1 MAVEK
6 IKYSTAF
13 TSGALLLRE
22 TEAFI
27 SAINNTKD
35 FLYGNENI
43 DFNVIPVNAESSKKR
58 LKHEIAK
65 RVKAINNERLLDSF
79 MTLDKNGKNVLLYYG
94 ICKCYPI
101 IKHFMLE
108 VVLKKWQNL
117 DYDLEI
123 SDFTNFLH
131 RKMDFHPELQKIT
144 ENSIYKCSQVAI
156 KMLVDLGMLHKNRLQ
171 KITITNI
178 VLRECCN
185 AGDLWFLDVLL
196 LNELEKQEI
205 ESC

>member
-1 MAVEK
+1 MAAEK

-35 FLYGNENI
+35 FLDGKENI
-43 DFNVIPVNAESSKKR
+43 DFNVIPVNSEKSKKT

-108 VVLKKWQNL
+108 VVLNKWQNL
-117 DYDLEI
+117 DYELEI

-144 ENSIYKCSQVAI
+144 ENSIYKSSQVAL
-156 KMLVDLGMLHKNRLQ
+156 KMLIDLGMLHKNRLQ

>member
-1 MAVEK
+1 MVDPK

-22 TEAFI
+22 TEAYV
-27 SAINNTKD
+27 SAINSLKD
-35 FLYGNENI
+35 FLDGNESIDYNI
-43 DFNVIPVNAESSKKR
+43 IPVNAESSKKR
-58 LKHEIAK
+58 LKNEIEK
-65 RVKAINNERLLDSF
+65 RVQAINNERLLNTFLTS
-79 MTLDKNGKNVLLYYG
+79 DKNGKISILFYG

-117 DYDLEI
+117 DYELDI
-123 SDFTNFLH
+123 SDFTNFLY

-144 ENSIYKCSQVAI
+144 EKTIYKSGQVAL
-156 KMLVDLGMLHKNRLQ
+156 KMLVDLGMLHKNKIQ
-171 KITITNI
+171 KTAISNTI
-178 VLRECCN
+178 LRECAN

-196 LNELEKQEI
+196 LNEIEKQEI
-205 ESC
+205 

>member
-1 MAVEK
+1 MAEEK

-13 TSGALLLRE
+13 TAGALLLRE
-22 TEAFI
+22 THATITAVSSITDLLSGKEH
-27 SAINNTKD
+27 
-35 FLYGNENI
+35 I

-58 LKHEIAK
+58 LKHEIEK
-65 RVKAINNERLLDSF
+65 RVSAINNERLLDTF
-79 MTLDKNGKNVLLYYG
+79 LITDKNGKNLILFYG

-117 DYDLEI
+117 DYELEV
-123 SDFTNFLH
+123 SDFTNFLY

-144 ENSIYKCSQVAI
+144 EKSIYKCGQVAL
-156 KMLVDLGMLHKNRLQ
+156 KMLIDLGMLHKNRLQ
-171 KITITNI
+171 KAKIENT
-178 VLRECCN
+178 VLRECSN
-185 AGDLWFLDVLL
+185 AGDRWFLDVLL

-205 ESC
+205 